1 MELNKIIIAGVYL
14 FNIFPFFLFG
24 FASSSFSPCGR
35 GRFWCLKTNK
45 LQRLQEVELRC
56 FQSDLSYQQ
65 VLSVTGG
72 PDGC

>member
-1 MELNKIIIAGVYL
+1 MELNKIVIVGVYL
-14 FNIFPFFLFG
+14 VNFFLFG

-35 GRFWCLKTNK
+35 GRFWCLTVNK
-45 LQRLQEVELRC
+45 LQRLQEVRLRC

-65 VLSVTGG
+65 VLSVSGG